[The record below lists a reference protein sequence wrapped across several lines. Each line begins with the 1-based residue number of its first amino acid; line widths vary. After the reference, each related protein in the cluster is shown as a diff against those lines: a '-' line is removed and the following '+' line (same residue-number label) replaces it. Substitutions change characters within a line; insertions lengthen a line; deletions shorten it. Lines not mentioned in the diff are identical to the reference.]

1 MLYIMHLE
9 GEKNASVKIGTLW
22 RDVNKVGW
30 CFVSLSEYDQLKTWY
45 AVDTNQ

>member
-9 GEKNASVKIGTLW
+9 GGKNVSIKFGTLW

-30 CFVSLSEYDQLKTWY
+30 CFVNEYDQFITWY
-45 AVDTNQ
+45 AVDMNQ